1 MRGIQQLKI
10 ARLLPDRLL
19 TYAGVILLMS
29 VLVNLATSFAQYTH
43 SLTLPAM
50 QESLHL
56 TYTHVGV
63 LITVA
68 AVVRM
73 FSSLVAGTLAPRYG
87 SRAIIGISALG
98 AGGSMLLLGASP
110 SFPVALAAMALMGL
124 ATGSALTPMM
134 GLLSPW
140 FKMGDRGL
148 AAGLAAAGG
157 SVAFVAAG
165 LMVPWLTVQD
175 PGQGWRHTWYLSGL
189 VVIAIGIL
197 ALFFLRDRPR
207 NTVMTLSPGTLSR
220 ARRGAWPLA
229 AYKSPLVWL
238 VTFLAFCSGWSQ
250 SIFNTFFGAYLSQ
263 ENGIALAVAGQLLVL
278 IGLLSVGSGILWGR
292 VSDRFG
298 RGQAFLLTF
307 LLQGVGFAL
316 FWLMPVL
323 GAFVV
328 ASVLMGLALRA
339 AYTVCAAAAGDYV
352 PVEFSAAAFALMSV
366 GAGLGSSLSP
376 VIAGAIGDATGTLSW
391 AFALALVTTV
401 IGMLGAFF
409 LQHSV
414 ATSAR
419 VPSSS
424 MEQAREG

>member
-1 MRGIQQLKI
+1 MKTAKI
-10 ARLLPDRLL
+10 ARLAPDWLL

-50 QESLHL
+50 QESLRL
-56 TYTHVGV
+56 TYTQAGV
-63 LITVA
+63 LITVG

-87 SRAIIGISALG
+87 SRAIIGTSAIG
-98 AGGSMLLLGASP
+98 AGGAMLLLAAST
-110 SFPVALAAMALMGL
+110 SFLVALAAMALIGF

-134 GLLSPW
+134 GLLSSW
-140 FKMGDRGL
+140 FRVRSRGL
-148 AAGLAAAGG
+148 VAGLAASGG
-157 SVAFVAAG
+157 SVAFVIAG
-165 LMVPWLTVQD
+165 IIVPWLTAQD
-175 PGQGWRHTWYLSGL
+175 SSQGWRHTWYLAGL
-189 VVIAIGIL
+189 VVIVIGVL
-197 ALFFLRDRPR
+197 ALFFLQDQPR
-207 NTVMTLSPGTLSR
+207 NAVPTISPGTLPG
-220 ARRGAWPLA
+220 AKRRAWPLA
-229 AYKSPLVWL
+229 AYKNPLVWL

-263 ENGIALAVAGQLLVL
+263 ENGIPLAVAGQLLVL

-307 LLQGVGFAL
+307 LLQGAGFAL

-328 ASVLMGLALRA
+328 SAVLMGLTLRA

-366 GAGLGSSLSP
+366 GAGLGSSISP

-391 AFALALVTTV
+391 AFALALGTAV
-401 IGMLGAFF
+401 IGAFGAFF

-414 ATSAR
+414 PASITTQ
-419 VPSSS
+419 SSS
-424 MEQAREG
+424 IEQAREG